1 MELELIEDFK
11 IHDTDIKTNEFT
23 LKKIY
28 QKINDFIRDNNI
40 DKAPI
45 KLRNDIKEEVRQ
57 AQLKYKLFEY
67 TPDNDKL
74 KKGIDIFNK
83 IYENLNELLSKDYV
97 TPNDVT
103 IINEGPIHNNN
114 STLMEF
120 TNFENNKVDTIKF
133 HDEYGQFLTD
143 KIEKYENM
151 YENNE
156 HLKVLN
162 DDITKIQE
170 FMRDHKIMMYK
181 VLSSDSLKLLLLSGS
196 VAIIYGTIAGVVLYY
211 IFRKDDEHKLYK
223 FKI

>member
-45 KLRNDIKEEVRQ
+45 KLRNDVEEEVRQ

-162 DDITKIQE
+162 DDITKMQE